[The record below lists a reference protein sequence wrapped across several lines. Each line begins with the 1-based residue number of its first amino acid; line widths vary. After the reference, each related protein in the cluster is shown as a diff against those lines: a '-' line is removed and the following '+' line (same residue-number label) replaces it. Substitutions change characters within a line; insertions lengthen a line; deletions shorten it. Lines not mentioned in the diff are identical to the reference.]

1 VFVNEQTAMAETHN
15 LPPLWKDFQF
25 QQHQVE
31 GIRWLLEK
39 EADFPNGGLL
49 CDEMGL
55 GKTIQMLALILFE
68 PQPST
73 LLLAPLATLSQWQ
86 QTAEKCGIN
95 VWCAEAS
102 GWYQTNLPNASAP
115 HLYILNYDKAL
126 SRPHFV
132 LRAWSRLICD
142 EAHIL
147 RTPTTQLYQIVES
160 IDAERK
166 WFLTATPIVN
176 KVENATALFRLL
188 GYMKAGTTIPALEPL
203 IKELVLC
210 RKMSDLRPILPSLP
224 LPPIEMSHSLDFA
237 TEEEEDFYRGVQ
249 GHIQRQWKALE
260 EDSRSAT
267 DKFRLIMRL
276 RQISVHPQVY
286 ISARKKNTPM
296 YSRGDWSG
304 SSTKFLHVRKL
315 IEEGASTPHRWI
327 LFCNFLHEIE
337 LLEAFLMESPVV
349 REIGLYHGGMSLA
362 KKEEAVEQSKE
373 PLRGFQQD
381 VLLVQLQSGGV
392 GLNLQHCD
400 RIVFLGPWWTS
411 ATMEQAIGRAVR
423 IGQTKQVQVHHLI
436 LKEEETLNIDKM
448 MMERVEEK
456 RSLASDF
463 LRFAEGQQKPASM

>member
-1 VFVNEQTAMAETHN
+1 MATEF
-15 LPPLWKDFQF
+15 PPLWKDFTY
-25 QQHQVE
+25 QQHQIE
-31 GIRWLLEK
+31 GIQWLMEK
-39 EADFPNGGLL
+39 EAEFPHGGLL

-55 GKTIQMLALILFE
+55 GKTIQMLGLLCLE

-102 GWYQTNLPNASAP
+102 GWYQTNLPNPSAP

-132 LRAWSRLICD
+132 LRTWSRLICD

-147 RTPTTQLYQIVES
+147 RTTQTRLYQTIEN
-160 IDAERK
+160 IPAERK

-188 GYMKAGTTIPALEPL
+188 GYQKAGTTIPALEPL

-210 RKMSDLRPILPSLP
+210 RTMEQLRPLLPSLP
-224 LPPIEMSHSLDFA
+224 SSAIRVSHCLDFINQ
-237 TEEEEDFYRGVQ
+237 EEEDFYRGIQ

-260 EDSRSAT
+260 VDSHSAT
-267 DKFRLIMRL
+267 DRFRLIMRL

-286 ISARKKNTPM
+286 ISARKKHIPS
-296 YSRGDWSG
+296 YSRDDWTKP
-304 SSTKFLHVRKL
+304 STKFVHVRNL
-315 IEEGASTPHRWI
+315 IEENASKPHRWI
-327 LFCNFLHEIE
+327 LFCNFLHEME
-337 LLEAFLMESPVV
+337 LLQEYLEESDVV
-349 REIGLYHGGMSLA
+349 REIGLYHGGMSIA

-373 PLRGFQQD
+373 PLRGFQQE

-400 RIVFLGPWWTS
+400 RIIFLGPWWTA

-423 IGQTKQVQVHHLI
+423 IGQKEQVQVYHMI
-436 LKEEETLNIDKM
+436 LKEELTMNIDKM
-448 MMERVEEK
+448 MMEKVEEK
-456 RSLASDF
+456 RSLAATF